1 APAGNEG
8 RPKNRQKCAWRHAWS
23 GPRPRLSSG
32 ALARRMSELVPHPR
46 HTRAFKDFTLDLDR
60 GCLVRGGEEVK
71 LRPKVFDAL
80 KYLVLN
86 NNRLVTKDELIKAL
100 WTDSFVTDDSLV
112 QCLVELRRGLG
123 DEAQGCIKTVPKRGH
138 IFTAEVSEASRA
150 VSDTKPPSATPA
162 PRPAAPMARARR
174 TAMAVLAFA
183 IATVAVSSYF
193 AQTRPPARTAAFTD
207 KDSVLIADFLNT

>member
-1 APAGNEG
+1 
-8 RPKNRQKCAWRHAWS
+8 
-23 GPRPRLSSG
+23 
-32 ALARRMSELVPHPR
+32 MSELVPHSR

-71 LRPKVFDAL
+71 LRPKVFEAL

-123 DEAQGCIKTVPKRGH
+123 DEAPACLKTVPKRGY
-138 IFTAEVSEASRA
+138 IFTAEVH
-150 VSDTKPPSATPA
+150 DTAPALAAAPTVLPEA
-162 PRPAAPMARARR
+162 PRAAAP
-174 TAMAVLAFA
+174 
-183 IATVAVSSYF
+183 
-193 AQTRPPARTAAFTD
+193 P
-207 KDSVLIADFLNT
+207 